1 MPKEEKT
8 SEEQRLID
16 EWLKT
21 NEVTVCEPFERSSSD
36 DIAYTHGWGK
46 KKKKKVP
53 IKVDIENK

>member
-16 EWLKT
+16 EWLKK
-21 NEVTVCEPFERSSSD
+21 NEVTVCEPFERTSTD

-53 IKVDIENK
+53 IKVDIKNK